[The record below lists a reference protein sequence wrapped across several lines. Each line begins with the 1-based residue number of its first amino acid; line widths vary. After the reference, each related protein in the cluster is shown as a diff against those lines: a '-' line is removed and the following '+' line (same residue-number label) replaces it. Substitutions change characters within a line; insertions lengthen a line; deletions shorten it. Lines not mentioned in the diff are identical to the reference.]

1 MSEPRCLVC
10 QRPVRPPI
18 PNQDP
23 VVWDC
28 AGCGYFSVPSALV
41 EPVEAALQAD
51 PGLRPRLSQVLRLA
65 ADRSPAG
72 HVEPLLPPEVDAAA
86 LDPLLR
92 DRASVA
98 PFPRTLGDRLDLA
111 LIWFAGAAGSLGAP
125 AEVVDQSAF
134 LARIGLTAGY
144 VQAHLDAMHKY
155 GWIDSPAVSGQ
166 NSRYQVTL
174 TALGWARVEAIENGL
189 PDSTLVFLALSNR
202 YVANGEPADPDGLGA
217 ALRDAI
223 AAALPA
229 PLSAYRVENDH
240 SAVNI
245 TDEIVANIR
254 RARFVVADL
263 TCARPNVY
271 FEAGLAMGLGKPVV
285 FTRRAG
291 ETAHFDVAAYKI
303 IEWAP
308 GELSAFTAALTNH
321 LVARALIP
329 AV

>member
-1 MSEPRCLVC
+1 MSVPGCLVC
-10 QRPVRPPI
+10 LRPVRAPE

-28 AGCGYFSVPSALV
+28 AGCGYFSVPGALV
-41 EPVEAALQAD
+41 EPVESVLRAD
-51 PGLRPRLSQVLRLA
+51 GGLRPRLSRVLRLA
-65 ADRSPAG
+65 ADGGGEG
-72 HVEPLLPPEVDAAA
+72 HVEPLLSGQLVTEEVGA
-86 LDPLLR
+86 LLR
-92 DRASVA
+92 DRASIA
-98 PFPRTLGDRLDLA
+98 PFPATIGSKLDVALSWIAQECVDFGVDYDFSNSFGD
-111 LIWFAGAAGSLGAP
+111 
-125 AEVVDQSAF
+125 AF
-134 LARIGLTAGY
+134 CARIG
-144 VQAHLDAMHKY
+144 
-155 GWIDSPAVSGQ
+155 VSG
-166 NSRYQVTL
+166 NNASGFVDELIRMRWFVGTGGHRGKVVSGRVTAEGL
-174 TALGWARVEAIENGL
+174 ARVEALQNGL
-189 PDSTLVFLALSNR
+189 PDSTLVFLALSNH
-202 YVANGEPADPDGLGA
+202 YGLDGDRDAQGPK
-217 ALRDAI
+217 LRDAI

-240 SAVNI
+240 SAVDI

-308 GELSAFTAALTNH
+308 GQLGDFTAALTNH
-321 LVARALIP
+321 IVARALI
-329 AV
+329 

>member
-1 MSEPRCLVC
+1 MSVPSCLVC
-10 QRPVRPPI
+10 QRPVRAPEPS
-18 PNQDP
+18 QDQ

-28 AGCGYFSVPSALV
+28 PGCGFFSVP
-41 EPVEAALQAD
+41 AALQGPVDAALRED
-51 PGLRPRLSQVLRLA
+51 AGLRPRLSRVLRLA
-65 ADRSPAG
+65 ADGSGEG
-72 HVEPLLPPEVDAAA
+72 HVEPLLSGSAGPGE
-86 LDPLLR
+86 LGTLLR
-92 DRASVA
+92 DRASIV
-98 PFPRTLGDRLDLA
+98 PFPRTVAEKLDVALLRIAALSSGLGDVVALDGLAAFGARLGLLTDA
-111 LIWFAGAAGSLGAP
+111 REQYLGELSSRGLVYYNPVSTNLSKAW
-125 AEVVDQSAF
+125 A
-134 LARIGLTAGY
+134 LTA
-144 VQAHLDAMHKY
+144 
-155 GWIDSPAVSGQ
+155 S
-166 NSRYQVTL
+166 
-174 TALGWARVEAIENGL
+174 GWARVEALQNGL

-202 YVANGEPADPDGLGA
+202 YVADGEPADPLAEGPK
-217 ALRDAI
+217 LRDAI

-240 SAVNI
+240 SAVDI

-308 GELSAFTAALTNH
+308 GDLGDFTAALKNH

>member
-1 MSEPRCLVC
+1 
-10 QRPVRPPI
+10 
-18 PNQDP
+18 
-23 VVWDC
+23 
-28 AGCGYFSVPSALV
+28 
-41 EPVEAALQAD
+41 VEAALQAD
-51 PGLRPRLSQVLRLA
+51 PGLRPRLSRVLRLA

-92 DRASVA
+92 DRASVE
-98 PFPRTLGDRLDLA
+98 PFPRTVGERVDLA
-111 LIWFAGAAGSLGAP
+111 LLWIAKSNPQFGARCELGGVSGAALC
-125 AEVVDQSAF
+125 
-134 LARIGLTAGY
+134 ARIGDGENSANPYLQELVRLGY
-144 VQAHLDAMHKY
+144 LGGEAAARGVVIQATIT
-155 GWIDSPAVSGQ
+155 GF
-166 NSRYQVTL
+166 
-174 TALGWARVEAIENGL
+174 GWARVEELQNGL

-202 YVANGEPADPDGLGA
+202 YVATGEPADPDGFGA

-223 AAALPA
+223 ALALPA

-240 SAVNI
+240 SAVDI

-308 GELSAFTAALTNH
+308 GQLGDFTAALTNH

>member
-1 MSEPRCLVC
+1 MQE
-10 QRPVRPPI
+10 
-18 PNQDP
+18 
-23 VVWDC
+23 
-28 AGCGYFSVPSALV
+28 
-41 EPVEAALQAD
+41 
-51 PGLRPRLSQVLRLA
+51 
-65 ADRSPAG
+65 
-72 HVEPLLPPEVDAAA
+72 H
-86 LDPLLR
+86 
-92 DRASVA
+92 
-98 PFPRTLGDRLDLA
+98 
-111 LIWFAGAAGSLGAP
+111 
-125 AEVVDQSAF
+125 
-134 LARIGLTAGY
+134 
-144 VQAHLDAMHKY
+144 
-155 GWIDSPAVSGQ
+155 GWIDTPAISGQ
-166 NSRYQVTL
+166 NSRFQVTL
-174 TALGWARVEAIENGL
+174 TASGWARVEAIQNGL
-189 PDSTLVFLALSNR
+189 PDSTLVFLALSNH
-202 YVANGEPADPDGLGA
+202 YGLDGDPDGQGPQ
-217 ALRDAI
+217 LRDAI

-240 SAVNI
+240 SAVDI

-308 GELSAFTAALTNH
+308 GQPGPFTVALKNH

>member
-1 MSEPRCLVC
+1 MSDPRCLVC
-10 QRPVRPPI
+10 QRPCNSPRSDE
-18 PNQDP
+18 DP

-28 AGCGYFSVPSALV
+28 PGCGFFSVP
-41 EPVEAALQAD
+41 AALQGPVGAVLLAD
-51 PGLRPRLSQVLRLA
+51 PRLPPRLSRTLRLA
-65 ADRSPAG
+65 ADSAG
-72 HVEPLLPPEVDAAA
+72 DKHVEPLLPPEADASA
-86 LDPLLR
+86 LGSILR
-92 DRASVA
+92 DLASLQ
-98 PFPRTLGDRLDLA
+98 PFPQTVGQKLDEA
-111 LIWFAGAAGSLGAP
+111 LRWLAGSNPQFGQRCEFSNLD
-125 AEVVDQSAF
+125 VSAF
-134 LARIGLTAGY
+134 CARIGDSANLANPYIDELGRLGYLRLEASPRGVVLQGRITAE
-144 VQAHLDAMHKY
+144 
-155 GWIDSPAVSGQ
+155 
-166 NSRYQVTL
+166 
-174 TALGWARVEAIENGL
+174 GWARVEALQNGL
-189 PDSTLVFLALSNR
+189 PDSTLVFLALSNH
-202 YVANGEPADPDGLGA
+202 YGLDGDPDGQGPQ
-217 ALRDAI
+217 LRDAI

-240 SAVNI
+240 SAVDI

-308 GELSAFTAALTNH
+308 GQPGPFTVALKNH